1 VLAKYDQQT
10 EEEAVAEYEASFEDT
25 TQAVMEVPRELVPAI
40 RELIAKRLAGPRPQ
54 SNGHMNFFWE
64 TRRLT
69 QAREDHLTPDHQLN
83 HLTDPNGESGASAED
98 RDRRVLELYDQL
110 IEIEQRLIP
119 TGLHVF
125 GRPAEMAERA
135 DMLRMI
141 ASFDRP
147 EAGIR
152 ALPDLVSENLGLGS
166 YKELL
171 KLTLDEARLSDRE
184 RIDSVV
190 SAAIKHFLEQGS
202 EAAACLLEQSSN
214 IPRRNSLP
222 VFALLEQVSKQLESN
237 NEIEALLR
245 ALRGEFI
252 EPGPG
257 ADIVQNPAV
266 LPTGRNTHA
275 VNPYSIPSNIAYARA
290 EGTAGNLLKRYS
302 TENGRYPRSI
312 ALVLWGLD
320 NIKTHG
326 EGVAQ
331 AFWLLGVRPV
341 RDALNRVTDVEAISL
356 EELKR
361 PRIDV
366 VMTIS
371 GIFRDLFGPTVLLLD
386 KAVRLVAQLDEP
398 SEMNYL
404 RRHVTEQMRSEGCT
418 LDDAMARVFSNAP
431 GNYGTNVN
439 FMVLDSQWDRDETLG
454 DLFVTRK
461 CFAYGRDSE
470 GRAVEGREARVAMDR
485 ALARV
490 EATYQNI
497 DTFEI
502 GITDVDHYFEYL
514 GGISKAVET
523 RSQARPSIYLSD
535 SLSRDSRIRSLEET
549 VRLESRAKT
558 LNPKW
563 YEGMLN
569 HGFRGVAEI
578 ESHVANTFGWSA
590 TADAVDDW
598 IFTEVANTFVLDE
611 AMLDRLRTLNP
622 HSAHSLVSRLLE
634 AHGRGYWDADL
645 SLVDKLREIS
655 GSLEDQLEGVT

>member
-1 VLAKYDQQT
+1 MSNQLHKSLTA
-10 EEEAVAEYEASFEDT
+10 AE
-25 TQAVMEVPRELVPAI
+25 
-40 RELIAKRLAGPRPQ
+40 
-54 SNGHMNFFWE
+54 
-64 TRRLT
+64 
-69 QAREDHLTPDHQLN
+69 
-83 HLTDPNGESGASAED
+83 
-98 RDRRVLELYDQL
+98 RDRRVLELYEQL
-110 IEIEQRLIP
+110 VEVEQRLIP
-119 TGLHVF
+119 TGMHVF
-125 GRPAEMAERA
+125 GRPSEVAERA

-147 EAGIR
+147 EAGVR
-152 ALPDLVSENLGLGS
+152 ALPDLVSENLGFGS
-166 YKELL
+166 YDALL
-171 KLTLDEARLSDRE
+171 KSASSDQARLSQRE
-184 RIDSVV
+184 RVDKVV
-190 SAAIKHFLEQGS
+190 SAAIHEFLQGGS
-202 EAAACLLEQSSN
+202 EVAASLLERTTN
-214 IPRRNSLP
+214 INRRDSLP
-222 VFALLEQVSKQLESN
+222 VFTLLEDISQQLETN

-257 ADIVQNPAV
+257 ADIVQNPAI

-275 VNPYSIPSNIAYARA
+275 VNPYSIPSTMAFGRA
-290 EGTAGNLLKRYS
+290 EVVARNLLERYIA
-302 TENGRYPRSI
+302 ENGRYPRAI

-320 NIKTHG
+320 NIKTQG

-341 RDALNRVTDVEAISL
+341 RDALNRVTEVEAIPL

-371 GIFRDLFGPTVLLLD
+371 GIFRDLFSPTVLLLD

-398 SEMNYL
+398 PEMNYL
-404 RRHVTEQMRSEGCT
+404 RRHVIEQVRNEACVF
-418 LDDAMARVFSNAP
+418 DDAVARVFSNAP

-439 FMVLDSQWDRDETLG
+439 FMVMDSQWERDQTLG

-461 CFAYGRDSE
+461 CFAYGRDSN
-470 GRAVEGREARVAMDR
+470 GRAVEGREARVAMDQ
-485 ALARV
+485 ALGRV
-490 EATYQNI
+490 EAAYQNI

-523 RSQARPSIYLSD
+523 RAQARPSIYLSD

-549 VRLESRAKT
+549 VRLESRSKT

-578 ESHVANTFGWSA
+578 ENHVSNTFGWSA

-598 IFTEVANTFVLDE
+598 IYTEVSKTFVLDE
-611 AMLDRLRTLNP
+611 EMLERLRTLNP
-622 HSAHSLVSRLLE
+622 HSAHSLVGRLLE
-634 AHGRGYWDADL
+634 AHGRGYWDADVT
-645 SLVDKLREIS
+645 LVDKLREIS
-655 GSLEDQLEGVT
+655 GSLEDQLEGVA